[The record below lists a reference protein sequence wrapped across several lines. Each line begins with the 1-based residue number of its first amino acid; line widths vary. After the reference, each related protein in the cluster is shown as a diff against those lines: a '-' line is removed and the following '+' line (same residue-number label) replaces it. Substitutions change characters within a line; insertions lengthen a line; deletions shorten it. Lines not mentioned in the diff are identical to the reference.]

1 MPGAGLRRRPWLALL
16 LCFLGLF
23 LMTPLLSGMGDGL
36 VALGLMVILAWT
48 LAPLAALGVT
58 AYACRHGAEPM
69 LCFFIPA
76 LGLWLGWL
84 VLRLPAPRWS
94 AALCL
99 GLGLIGANI
108 GAEYRRR
115 RPDKDGK

>member
-1 MPGAGLRRRPWLALL
+1 MPRPGLKPRPWLALL
-16 LCFLGLF
+16 LGFLGL
-23 LMTPLLSGMGDGL
+23 LAMTPLVSLVGGGF

-48 LAPLAALGVT
+48 AAPLT
-58 AYACRHGAEPM
+58 AFFLPLWACRHGAEPM
-69 LCFFIPA
+69 LAFSLTG

-84 VLRLPAPRWS
+84 LLRLPAPRWS
-94 AALCL
+94 VALCL

-115 RPDKDGK
+115 HPTRT